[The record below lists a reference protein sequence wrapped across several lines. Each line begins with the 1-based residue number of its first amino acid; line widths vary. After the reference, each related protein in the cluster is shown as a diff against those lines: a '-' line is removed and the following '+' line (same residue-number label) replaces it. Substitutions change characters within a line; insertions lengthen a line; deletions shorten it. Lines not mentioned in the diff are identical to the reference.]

1 MDSCSLQTH
10 IQQIEFSCREGKE
23 VHKLSAIRGL
33 GDLFQ
38 SEGEDA
44 IQKVL
49 PAVQRA
55 LLEERSNLDLH
66 CEAAIVFKG
75 IIQNDKL
82 CGRFPGLIDTML
94 QNVLEN
100 VTGQKDNFVT
110 NGNGKYRLKVSAET
124 QVHYRE
130 SRTSERVHPSFFV

>member
-1 MDSCSLQTH
+1 MVDANLEDSPVSNGLDWDKLFKMAEDLDLDEVTRGP
-10 IQQIEFSCREGKE
+10 IENALVHLVITPSNFIFFSSEGKE
-23 VHKLSAIRGL
+23 VHKLSAIRNL
-33 GDLFQ
+33 GELFQ

-44 IQKVL
+44 IQRVL

-82 CGRFPGLIDTML
+82 CSRFPYVFL
-94 QNVLEN
+94 
-100 VTGQKDNFVT
+100 FV
-110 NGNGKYRLKVSAET
+110 
-124 QVHYRE
+124 
-130 SRTSERVHPSFFV
+130 SF

>member
-1 MDSCSLQTH
+1 MVEVM
-10 IQQIEFSCREGKE
+10 IEANIEDRPVSNGLDWEKLFKLAEDPDLDDIARGPIETAIANLEGKE
-23 VHKLSAIRGL
+23 VHKLSAIRSL

-55 LLEERSNLDLH
+55 LSEERSNLDLH

-82 CGRFPGLIDTML
+82 CARFPGLIDTLL

-100 VTGQKDNFVT
+100 VTGQ
-110 NGNGKYRLKVSAET
+110 
-124 QVHYRE
+124 RE
-130 SRTSERVHPSFFV
+130 NCE